1 MSNLRITGNMLY
13 RKTKTLLCGIALT
26 ALAASNPVLAD
37 TLDKIVSTNQAKV
50 VAGAK
55 SQKTI
60 DQIDKASNEL
70 LQQYREV
77 NAQSDGLKI
86 YNQQLTQQIAS
97 QQQIVDELEHSISQ
111 VSIIERQLPALMT
124 QMLEKLQQFVALDAP
139 FHREE
144 RQQRIQQL
152 TDNLQRADISNAE
165 KFRQILEAYKIENE
179 YGRKIDSYEDTVE
192 INGQPR
198 KVNMLRV
205 GRIALLYQTRDRT
218 FCGLW
223 DRKENRW
230 MPLDNSEY
238 RNAIVQGLRIAK
250 NQAAIELLQLPVAG
264 VSQ

>member
-1 MSNLRITGNMLY
+1 MLH
-13 RKTKTLLCGIALT
+13 RKLKTLLSGIALA
-26 ALAASNPVLAD
+26 ALTVTNPAPAD
-37 TLDKIVSTNQAKV
+37 TLDKIVTTNQAKV
-50 VAGAK
+50 VEAAK
-55 SQKTI
+55 SQKNI
-60 DQIDKASNEL
+60 DQVAKVSSQL
-70 LQQYREV
+70 LQDYRNV
-77 NAQSDGLKI
+77 NAQIDGLKI
-86 YNQQLTQQIAS
+86 YNQQLTKQIAS
-97 QQQIVDELEHSISQ
+97 QQQIVEDLDHSISQ
-111 VSIIERQLPALMT
+111 VSIIERQLPALMM

-139 FHREE
+139 FHRQE

-192 INGQPR
+192 INGEPR

-205 GRIALLYQTRDRT
+205 GRIALLYQTRDRA

-223 DRKENRW
+223 DRKESKW

>member
-1 MSNLRITGNMLY
+1 MLY
-13 RKTKTLLCGIALT
+13 RKTKTLLGGIVLA
-26 ALAASNPVLAD
+26 ALAVCSPAPAD
-37 TLDKIVSTNQAKV
+37 SLDSIVTTNQGKV
-50 VAGAK
+50 MEAAK
-55 SQKTI
+55 SQKNI
-60 DQIDKASNEL
+60 DQIDKASSEL

-77 NAQSDGLKI
+77 TAQSDGLKI
-86 YNQQLTQQIAS
+86 YNQQLTKQIAS
-97 QQQIVDELEHSISQ
+97 QKQIVDDLEHSISQ
-111 VSIIERQLPALMT
+111 VSIIERQLPALMM

-139 FHREE
+139 FHRQE

-179 YGRKIDSYEDTVE
+179 YGRKMDSYEDTVE

-205 GRIALLYQTRDRT
+205 GRIALLYQTRDRA

-223 DRKENRW
+223 DRSENKW
-230 MPLDNSEY
+230 MPLENSEY

-250 NQAAIELLQLPVAG
+250 NQAAIDLLQLPVAG

>member
-1 MSNLRITGNMLY
+1 MQY
-13 RKTKTLLCGIALT
+13 RKIKILLSGISLA
-26 ALAASNPVLAD
+26 ALAVTNPAPAD
-37 TLDKIVSTNQAKV
+37 TLDKIVTTNRAKV
-50 VAGAK
+50 VEAAK
-55 SQKTI
+55 SQKDI
-60 DQIDKASNEL
+60 DQVAEVSSQL

-77 NAQSDGLKI
+77 NAQSDSLKI
-86 YNQQLTQQIAS
+86 YNQQLTKQIAS
-97 QQQIVDELEHSISQ
+97 QQQIVDDLDHSISQ
-111 VSIIERQLPALMT
+111 VSIIERQLPALMM

-152 TDNLQRADISNAE
+152 SDNLQRADISNAE

-205 GRIALLYQTRDRT
+205 GRIALLYQTRDRAL
-218 FCGLW
+218 CGLW
-223 DRKENRW
+223 DRKENKW

>member
-1 MSNLRITGNMLY
+1 MPY
-13 RKTKTLLCGIALT
+13 RKTRKLLSVMALT
-26 ALAASNPVLAD
+26 AFAVSNPASAD
-37 TLDKIVSTNQAKV
+37 TLENIVTTNQAKV
-50 VAGAK
+50 VEAAK
-55 SQKTI
+55 SQKSI
-60 DQIDKASNEL
+60 DQLAQSSDQL

-86 YNQQLTQQIAS
+86 YNQQLNQQLLS
-97 QQQIVDELEHSISQ
+97 QQQIVGELEHSIAQ
-111 VSIIERQLPALMT
+111 VSVIERQLPALMM
-124 QMLEKLQQFVALDAP
+124 QMLQKLQQFVALDAP

-198 KVNMLRV
+198 KVNILRV
-205 GRIALLYQTRDRT
+205 GRIALLYQTRDRA

-223 DRKENRW
+223 DRNAAKW
-230 MPLDNSEY
+230 IALDNSEY
-238 RNAIVQGLRIAK
+238 RNAVIQGLRIAK

>member
-1 MSNLRITGNMLY
+1 MQY
-13 RKTKTLLCGIALT
+13 RKTKSLSSGIALAT
-26 ALAASNPVLAD
+26 LLVTNPLPAD
-37 TLDKIVSTNQAKV
+37 TLDKIVTTNQAKV
-50 VAGAK
+50 VEAAK

-60 DQIDKASNEL
+60 DQVDKVASEL

-77 NAQSDGLKI
+77 NAQSDSLKI
-86 YNQQLTQQIAS
+86 YNQQLTKQIAS
-97 QQQIVDELEHSISQ
+97 QRQIVEDLEHSISQ
-111 VSIIERQLPALMT
+111 VAIIERQLPALMM
-124 QMLEKLQQFVALDAP
+124 QMLEKLKQFVALDAP

-144 RQQRIQQL
+144 RQQRIRQL

-198 KVNMLRV
+198 KVNILRV
-205 GRIALLYQTRDRT
+205 GRIALLYQTRDRA

-223 DRKENRW
+223 DRKQNKW
-230 MPLDNSEY
+230 VALDNSEY

>member
-1 MSNLRITGNMLY
+1 MFH
-13 RKTKTLLCGIALT
+13 RKTKSLSSGIVLATLLVT
-26 ALAASNPVLAD
+26 NPLPAD
-37 TLDKIVSTNQAKV
+37 TLDKIVTTNQAKV
-50 VAGAK
+50 VEAAK

-60 DQIDKASNEL
+60 DQVDKVATEL

-86 YNQQLTQQIAS
+86 YNQQLTKQIAS
-97 QQQIVDELEHSISQ
+97 QRQNIEDLEYSISQ
-111 VSIIERQLPALMT
+111 VAIIERQLPALMM
-124 QMLEKLQQFVALDAP
+124 QMLDKLKQFVALDAP
-139 FHREE
+139 FHRDE
-144 RQQRIQQL
+144 RQQRIRQL

-198 KVNMLRV
+198 KVNILRV
-205 GRIALLYQTRDRT
+205 GRIALLYQTRDRA

-223 DRKENRW
+223 DRKQNKW
-230 MPLDNSEY
+230 MALDNSEY